1 MSMSAFPHGTVAK
14 AGESVG
20 VFDISSIDG
29 VYRCEDDDGFTQ
41 SGDLLVNDSGTVF
54 WDGDSVG
61 GIDESDRWWTTGETP
76 TGTWHVRLTFDSGT
90 NTYSSGAATG
100 SWIAVSTAPNWFFSV
115 SSSGGPNLTE
125 GNWTLAWSDDA
136 GSTTHDSVAI
146 NIEHFE
152 RSP

>member
-1 MSMSAFPHGTVAK
+1 MMPQILFARIA
-14 AGESVG
+14 AGG
-20 VFDISSIDG
+20 YKGAFDISSIDG
-29 VYRCEDDDGFTQ
+29 VYRCEDDNGQTQ

-54 WDGDSVG
+54 WDGDPVG
-61 GIDESDRWWTTGETP
+61 GIDENDRWWTTGFTP
-76 TGTWHVRLTFDSGT
+76 TGTWHVKLDYVSGT

-100 SWIAVSTAPNWFFSV
+100 SWIAISTAPNWFFSV

-125 GNWTLAWSDDA
+125 GDWNLKFSDDG
-136 GSTTHDSVAI
+136 GSTTYDSVNI